1 MEAAWARVVV
11 PPGSSLPSLP
21 LMSPLPLAQLMAVV
35 AHELTALL
43 SGNWERSPWAGQVA
57 SSRQIITLVLGVVV
71 QHLGELLP
79 ADRVVGGELPVS
91 LAGHHAVFVGPANGV
106 PPPVDKGH
114 VVKVGEP
121 AEAGLPL

>member
-43 SGNWERSPWAGQVA
+43 SGNWVRSPWGCQVD
-57 SSRQIITLVLGVVV
+57 RPLNFGVVI

-79 ADRVVGGELPVS
+79 AVPGRRGELSVS
-91 LAGHHAVFVGPANGV
+91 LAGHHAVLWAQPMAFHPSGQRARRLKSEN
-106 PPPVDKGH
+106 
-114 VVKVGEP
+114 P

>member
-1 MEAAWARVVV
+1 MEVPQDGGGLGPGGGASGQQFAVAAVDEPVAIGPAHGRCGPRADRPFVGELGEV
-11 PPGSSLPSLP
+11 PLGR
-21 LMSPLPLAQLMAVV
+21 QVI
-35 AHELTALL
+35 AL
-43 SGNWERSPWAGQVA
+43 
-57 SSRQIITLVLGVVV
+57 ILGVVV

>member
-43 SGNWERSPWAGQVA
+43 SGNWERSPWAVR
-57 SSRQIITLVLGVVV
+57 S
-71 QHLGELLP
+71 
-79 ADRVVGGELPVS
+79 
-91 LAGHHAVFVGPANGV
+91 
-106 PPPVDKGH
+106 
-114 VVKVGEP
+114 
-121 AEAGLPL
+121 